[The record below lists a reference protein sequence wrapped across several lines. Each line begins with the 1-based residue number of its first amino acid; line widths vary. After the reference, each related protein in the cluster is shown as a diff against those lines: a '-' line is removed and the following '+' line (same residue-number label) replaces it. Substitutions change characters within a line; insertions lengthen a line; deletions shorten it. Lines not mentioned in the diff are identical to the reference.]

1 MTNNQQPT
9 TNNIGPEPPA
19 PAPSTAS
26 TYNRAVT
33 TAKHHAVTPAAAPAA
48 AAPQA
53 TPGLNDLLIHMA
65 KHHASDLHLKPM
77 RPPLMRV
84 QGKLSP
90 IGGTE
95 ALKPTDLEKMLLPIL
110 NRTQREKFDAVQ
122 SVDFGYGV
130 PGVARFRGNMY
141 MQRGTVGAVFRR
153 IPIQILG
160 IEKLELPNA
169 IGDLTKIPDGLVLVT
184 GPTGSGK
191 STTLAAMISEIADH
205 EPLHVVTI
213 EDPIEFLFIDKIAA
227 ISQRE
232 VGTDTPS
239 FKEALRN
246 AMRQD
251 PDVIMVGEMRDV
263 ETMQTVMTAA
273 ETGHL
278 VFSTLHTNNAA
289 QTIDRVID
297 AFPPDQHKQIRSQ
310 LSLVLRGII
319 SLKLIKTRD
328 GKMTAA
334 VEVLK
339 NSPRIAK
346 LIEEGHTKDIL
357 EEMES
362 SVGLYRM
369 QSMNQS
375 LIALLVHQKIT
386 YQDAMEL
393 SSDADDLSLKI
404 RKLFPQIEERVRQ
417 GGDMAPSYSDFS
429 QITELMDIKRLY
441 EEQEVQWRQRLA
453 DKDEE
458 IENLR
463 HDADFVRQQAAQQ
476 QGGVAQKDE
485 EIARVRGEM
494 ERLRADAQA
503 KILQL
508 QERIKEL
515 NQKLMGGAAAAPKR

>member
-1 MTNNQQPT
+1 VCGWRNTSNRALSTQRTALT
-9 TNNIGPEPPA
+9 TTLIIARVTVAPEPQA
-19 PAPSTAS
+19 PAFS
-26 TYNRAVT
+26 
-33 TAKHHAVTPAAAPAA
+33 
-48 AAPQA
+48 
-53 TPGLNDLLIHMA
+53 LNDLLVYMS
-65 KHHASDLHLKPM
+65 KQQASDLHLKPM
-77 RPPLMRV
+77 RPPLVRV
-84 QGKLSP
+84 HGKL
-90 IGGTE
+90 IAVKTE
-95 ALKPTDLEKMLLPIL
+95 PLKPADLERMLLPIL
-110 NRTQREKFDAVQ
+110 NRAQKEKFDQTQ

-130 PGVARFRGNMY
+130 PGVARFRANMY

-153 IPIQILG
+153 IPIQVQS
-160 IEKLELPNA
+160 IEQLELPEA
-169 IGDLTKIPDGLVLVT
+169 VRDMTRLPDGLVLVT

-191 STTLAAMISEIADH
+191 STTLAALIVEVSET
-205 EPLHVVTI
+205 EPLHIVTI
-213 EDPIEFLFIDKIAA
+213 EDPIEFLFQDKIAA

-232 VGTDTPS
+232 VGTDTPT

-246 AMRQD
+246 SMRQD
-251 PDVIMVGEMRDV
+251 PDVIMVGEMRDL
-263 ETMQTVMTAA
+263 ETIETVLTAA

-289 QTIDRVID
+289 QTLDRIID
-297 AFPPDQHKQIRSQ
+297 AFPPEQHKQIRSQ
-310 LSLVLRGII
+310 LALVLRGIV
-319 SLKLIKTRD
+319 SLKLVKTTT

-339 NSPRIAK
+339 ATPRISK
-346 LIEEGHTKDIL
+346 LIEDGLTKDLL
-357 EEMES
+357 EEIES

-393 SSDADDLSLKI
+393 SSDPDDLSLKL

-441 EEQEVQWRQRLA
+441 EEQESQWRQRMA
-453 DKDEE
+453 DRDEE
-458 IENLR
+458 LEGLR
-463 HDADFVRQQAAQQ
+463 HDIDYLRTQVAQN
-476 QGGVAQKDE
+476 QGGDRQKDE
-485 EIARVRGEM
+485 EIARLRGEA

-503 KILQL
+503 KITQL

-515 NQKLMGGAAAAPKR
+515 NQKLMQSGGYNAKR

>member
-1 MTNNQQPT
+1 VTAAPPEQPQQ
-9 TNNIGPEPPA
+9 
-19 PAPSTAS
+19 APSFS
-26 TYNRAVT
+26 
-33 TAKHHAVTPAAAPAA
+33 
-48 AAPQA
+48 
-53 TPGLNDLLIHMA
+53 LNDLLVYMS
-65 KHHASDLHLKPM
+65 KQHASDLHLKPM
-77 RPPLMRV
+77 RPPLVRV
-84 QGKLSP
+84 QGKLIP
-90 IGGTE
+90 IKTDP
-95 ALKPTDLEKMLLPIL
+95 LKPADLERMLLPL
-110 NRTQREKFDAVQ
+110 LSRTQKERFDAQQ

-130 PGVARFRGNMY
+130 PGVARFRANIY

-153 IPIQILG
+153 IPIQIQT
-160 IEKLELPNA
+160 IDSLELPVA
-169 IGDLTKIPDGLVLVT
+169 VRELTYSPDGLVIVT

-191 STTLAAMISEIADH
+191 STTLAAMILELAEH
-205 EPLHVVTI
+205 EAMHIVTI
-213 EDPIEFLFIDKIAA
+213 EDPIEFLFQDKIAA

-232 VGTDTPS
+232 VGTDTPT

-246 AMRQD
+246 SMRQD

-263 ETMQTVMTAA
+263 ETMQTVLTAA

-278 VFSTLHTNNAA
+278 VLSTLHTNNAA
-289 QTIDRVID
+289 QTLDRLID
-297 AFPPDQHKQIRSQ
+297 AFPPSQHKQIRAQ

-319 SLKLIKTRD
+319 SLKLIKAVD
-328 GKMTAA
+328 GTMTAA

-346 LIEEGHTKDIL
+346 LIEEGTTKDIL

-386 YQDAMEL
+386 YEDAMAL
-393 SSDADDLSLKI
+393 ASDPDDLSLKV

-429 QITELMDIKRLY
+429 QITELMDIKRMY
-441 EEQEVQWRQRLA
+441 EEQEVQWRQRML

-458 IENLR
+458 IEGMR
-463 HDADFVRQQAAQQ
+463 HDLDYLRTQSAQT
-476 QGGVAQKDE
+476 QGGDKQKDD
-485 EIARVRGEM
+485 EIARLRAET

-503 KILQL
+503 KITQL

-515 NQKLMGGAAAAPKR
+515 NQKLMAANPARTR

>member
-1 MTNNQQPT
+1 MTAPT
-9 TNNIGPEPPA
+9 PT
-19 PAPSTAS
+19 
-26 TYNRAVT
+26 
-33 TAKHHAVTPAAAPAA
+33 AAPAQQH
-48 AAPQA
+48 AAPS
-53 TPGLNDLLIHMA
+53 LNDLLAYMS
-65 KHHASDLHLKPM
+65 KQHASDLHLKPM
-77 RPPLMRV
+77 RPPLIRV
-84 QGKLSP
+84 QGRLIP
-90 IGGTE
+90 IPGAD
-95 ALKPTDLEKMLLPIL
+95 ALRPADLEKILLPIL
-110 NRTQREKFDAVQ
+110 NRTQREKFDGVQ

-153 IPIQILG
+153 IPIQIVG
-160 IEKLELPNA
+160 IDALELPIA
-169 IGDLTKIPDGLVLVT
+169 IRDLTQIPDGLVLVT

-191 STTLAAMISEIADH
+191 STTLAAMISEIAEK
-205 EPLHVVTI
+205 EPLHIVTI
-213 EDPIEFLFIDKIAA
+213 EDPIEFLFIDKVAA

-232 VGTDTPS
+232 VGTDTPT

-246 AMRQD
+246 SMRQD
-251 PDVIMVGEMRDV
+251 PDVVMVGEMRDL
-263 ETMQTVMTAA
+263 ETIQTVLTAA

-297 AFPPDQHKQIRSQ
+297 AFPADQHKQIRSQ
-310 LSLVLRGII
+310 FSLVLRGII
-319 SLKLIKTRD
+319 SLKLIKTRE

-334 VEVLK
+334 VEILK

-346 LIEEGHTKDIL
+346 LIEEGLTKDIL

-386 YQDAMEL
+386 YQDAMAL
-393 SSDADDLSLKI
+393 ASDPDDLSLKL

-441 EEQEVQWRQRLA
+441 EEQESQWRQRMS

-458 IENLR
+458 LETLR
-463 HDADFVRQQAAQQ
+463 HDAELLRQQMAQQ
-476 QGGVAQKDE
+476 RDSTGDKDE
-485 EIARVRGEM
+485 EIARMKGEN

-503 KILQL
+503 KIIQL

-515 NQKLMGGAAAAPKR
+515 NQKLMGAGGGGAGAPKR

>member
-1 MTNNQQPT
+1 MMDDESCDPHHSSFR
-9 TNNIGPEPPA
+9 IHH
-19 PAPSTAS
+19 S
-26 TYNRAVT
+26 YNRAVT
-33 TAKHHAVTPAAAPAA
+33 VQTPQPAGA
-48 AAPQA
+48 ESQPAF
-53 TPGLNDLLIHMA
+53 TLNDLLVYMA
-65 KHHASDLHLKPM
+65 KQQASDLHLKPM
-77 RPPLMRV
+77 RPPLVRI
-84 QGKLSP
+84 QGKLVP
-90 IGGTE
+90 VKTE
-95 ALKPTDLEKMLLPIL
+95 PLKPADLEKLLLPLL
-110 NRTQREKFDAVQ
+110 NRAQKEKFDNVQ

-130 PGVARFRGNMY
+130 PGVARFRANLY

-153 IPIQILG
+153 IPIQVQSLDQ
-160 IEKLELPNA
+160 LELPIA
-169 IGDLTKIPDGLVLVT
+169 IREMSQIPDGLVLVT

-191 STTLAAMISEIADH
+191 STTLAAMISEISEH

-213 EDPIEFLFIDKIAA
+213 EDPIEFLFIDRTAA

-251 PDVIMVGEMRDV
+251 PDVIMVGEMRDID
-263 ETMQTVMTAA
+263 TIQTVLTAA

-289 QTIDRVID
+289 QTLDRIID
-297 AFPPDQHKQIRSQ
+297 AFPPEQHKQIRAQ

-319 SLKLIKTRD
+319 SLKLVKTLE
-328 GKMTAA
+328 GKMTAV

-346 LIEEGHTKDIL
+346 LIEEGHTKDIH
-357 EEMES
+357 EEIEN

-386 YQDAMEL
+386 YQDAL
-393 SSDADDLSLKI
+393 ALTSDPDDLSLKI

-441 EEQEVQWRQRLA
+441 EEQEVQWRQRLFE
-453 DKDEE
+453 KDEQ
-458 IENLR
+458 IANMQ
-463 HDADFVRQQAAQQ
+463 HDLDLLVLF
-476 QGGVAQKDE
+476 E
-485 EIARVRGEM
+485 ET
-494 ERLRADAQA
+494 
-503 KILQL
+503 
-508 QERIKEL
+508 
-515 NQKLMGGAAAAPKR
+515 APP

>member
-1 MTNNQQPT
+1 MSKQQ
-9 TNNIGPEPPA
+9 EW
-19 PAPSTAS
+19 
-26 TYNRAVT
+26 
-33 TAKHHAVTPAAAPAA
+33 
-48 AAPQA
+48 
-53 TPGLNDLLIHMA
+53 
-65 KHHASDLHLKPM
+65 DLHLKPM
-77 RPPLMRV
+77 RPPLVRE
-84 QGKLSP
+84 QGKLIP
-90 IGGTE
+90 VKTDP
-95 ALKPTDLEKMLLPIL
+95 LKPADLDRMLLPLL
-110 NRTQREKFDAVQ
+110 NRVQREKFDQTQ

-130 PGVARFRGNMY
+130 PGVARFRANLY

-153 IPIQILG
+153 IPIQVQSIDA
-160 IEKLELPNA
+160 LELPIA
-169 IGDLTKIPDGLVLVT
+169 VKDMTQIPDGLVIVT

-191 STTLAAMISEIADH
+191 STTLAAMIVEISDH
-205 EPLHVVTI
+205 EPLHIVTI
-213 EDPIEFLFIDKIAA
+213 EDPIEFLFQDRTAA

-232 VGTDTPS
+232 VGSDTPT

-263 ETMQTVMTAA
+263 ETMQTVLTAA

-289 QTIDRVID
+289 QTLDRIID

-310 LSLVLRGII
+310 LSLVLRGVI
-319 SLKLIKTRD
+319 SLKLIKTTS

-339 NSPRIAK
+339 NSPRVAK
-346 LIEEGHTKDIL
+346 LVEDGLTKDIL
-357 EEMES
+357 EEIES
-362 SVGLYRM
+362 SVGLFRM

-375 LIALLVHQKIT
+375 LIALLAHQKIT

-393 SSDADDLSLKI
+393 SSDSDDLSLKL

-441 EEQEVQWRQRLA
+441 EEQEVQWRTRLG
-453 DKDEE
+453 DKDDELE
-458 IENLR
+458 TLR
-463 HDADFVRQQAAQQ
+463 QDVELLRAQIAQ
-476 QGGVAQKDE
+476 NQGGDKTKDE
-485 EIARVRGEM
+485 EIARLRGEA

-503 KILQL
+503 KITQL

-515 NQKLMGGAAAAPKR
+515 NQKLMAAAPAKR

>member
-1 MTNNQQPT
+1 MSTVPT
-9 TNNIGPEPPA
+9 PVAAEHPPF
-19 PAPSTAS
+19 S
-26 TYNRAVT
+26 
-33 TAKHHAVTPAAAPAA
+33 
-48 AAPQA
+48 
-53 TPGLNDLLIHMA
+53 LNDLLVYMA
-65 KHHASDLHLKPM
+65 KQSASDLHLKPM
-77 RPPLMRV
+77 RPPLIRV
-84 QGKLSP
+84 QGKLIP
-90 IGGTE
+90 IKAE
-95 ALKPTDLEKMLLPIL
+95 ALRPSDLEKLLLPL
-110 NRTQREKFDAVQ
+110 LTRVQREKFDALQ

-130 PGVARFRGNMY
+130 PGVARFRCNMY

-153 IPIQILG
+153 IPINVMAIDQ
-160 IEKLELPNA
+160 LELPQA
-169 IGDLTKIPDGLVLVT
+169 IRELTQIPDGLVLVT

-191 STTLAAMISEIADH
+191 STTLAAMLAEIAEH

-213 EDPIEFLFIDKIAA
+213 EDPIEFLFQDKTAA

-251 PDVIMVGEMRDV
+251 PDIIMVGEMRDV
-263 ETMQTVMTAA
+263 ETIQTVLTAA

-289 QTIDRVID
+289 QTIDRIVD
-297 AFPPDQHKQIRSQ
+297 AFPPDQHKQIRAQ
-310 LSLVLRGII
+310 LSLVLRGIV
-319 SLKLIKTRD
+319 SLKLVKTLD

-346 LIEEGHTKDIL
+346 LVEEGNTKDIL
-357 EEMES
+357 EEMEG

-375 LIALLVHQKIT
+375 LISLLVHQKIS
-386 YQDAMEL
+386 YQDAMGL
-393 SSDADDLSLKI
+393 ASDPDDLSLKL

-441 EEQEVQWRQRLA
+441 EEQEVQWRSRLG
-453 DKDEE
+453 DKDEQLE
-458 IENLR
+458 GLR
-463 HDADFVRQQAAQQ
+463 HDVDFLRQQLNQFQ
-476 QGGVAQKDE
+476 SGQNQKDE
-485 EIARVRGEM
+485 EIARMRAEN

-503 KILQL
+503 KINQL

-515 NQKLMGGAAAAPKR
+515 NQKLMAAAPVKR

>member
-1 MTNNQQPT
+1 MTVV
-9 TNNIGPEPPA
+9 PEPQHQA
-19 PAPSTAS
+19 PAFS
-26 TYNRAVT
+26 
-33 TAKHHAVTPAAAPAA
+33 
-48 AAPQA
+48 
-53 TPGLNDLLIHMA
+53 LNDLLVYMS
-65 KHHASDLHLKPM
+65 KQQASDLHLKPM
-77 RPPLMRV
+77 RPPLVRV
-84 QGKLSP
+84 QGKL
-90 IGGTE
+90 IAVKTE
-95 ALKPTDLEKMLLPIL
+95 PLKPADLERMLLPIL
-110 NRTQREKFDAVQ
+110 NRAQKEKFDQTQ

-130 PGVARFRGNMY
+130 PGVARFRANMY

-153 IPIQILG
+153 IPIQVQSIDA
-160 IEKLELPNA
+160 LELPTA
-169 IGDLTKIPDGLVLVT
+169 VREMTQIPDGLVLVT

-191 STTLAAMISEIADH
+191 STTLAAMLVEICEH
-205 EPLHVVTI
+205 EPLHIVTI
-213 EDPIEFLFIDKIAA
+213 EDPIEFLFQDKVAA

-232 VGTDTPS
+232 VGTDTPT

-246 AMRQD
+246 SMRQD

-263 ETMQTVMTAA
+263 ETMQTVLTAA

-289 QTIDRVID
+289 QTLDRIID

-319 SLKLIKTRD
+319 SLKLVKTTT

-346 LIEEGHTKDIL
+346 LIEEGHTKDIHD
-357 EEMES
+357 EIES

-375 LIALLVHQKIT
+375 LIALLVHQKIS

-393 SSDADDLSLKI
+393 SSDADDLSLKL

-441 EEQEVQWRQRLA
+441 EEQEVQWRSRLS
-453 DKDEE
+453 DKDEQLDG
-458 IENLR
+458 LR
-463 HDADFVRQQAAQQ
+463 HDVEYLRAQVAQ
-476 QGGVAQKDE
+476 NSGGDKQKDE
-485 EIARVRGEM
+485 EIVRLRGEA

-503 KILQL
+503 KITQL

-515 NQKLMGGAAAAPKR
+515 NQKLMAASPVKR

>member
-1 MTNNQQPT
+1 MTAQP
-9 TNNIGPEPPA
+9 
-19 PAPSTAS
+19 
-26 TYNRAVT
+26 
-33 TAKHHAVTPAAAPAA
+33 APAA
-48 AAPQA
+48 AQPKQQQL
-53 TPGLNDLLIHMA
+53 TLNDLLIYMS
-65 KHHASDLHLKPM
+65 KQQASDLHLKPM
-77 RPPLMRV
+77 RPPLIRLR
-84 QGKLSP
+84 GKLLP
-90 IGGTE
+90 VAGTE
-95 ALKPTDLEKMLLPIL
+95 PLKPADLEKMLLPIL
-110 NRTQREKFDAVQ
+110 NKTQHDKFDAQQ

-153 IPIQILG
+153 IPIQIMN
-160 IEKLELPNA
+160 IDQLELPQA
-169 IGDLTKIPDGLVLVT
+169 ITDITHIPDGLVLVT

-191 STTLAAMISEIADH
+191 STTLAAMILEIADK
-205 EPLHVVTI
+205 EPLHIVTI
-213 EDPIEFLFIDKIAA
+213 EDPIEFLFIDRTAA

-246 AMRQD
+246 SMRQD

-289 QTIDRVID
+289 QTIDRIID
-297 AFPPDQHKQIRSQ
+297 AFPADQHKQIRSQ

-319 SLKLIKTRD
+319 SLKLIKTLE
-328 GKMTAA
+328 GHMTAA
-334 VEVLK
+334 VEILK

-346 LIEEGHTKDIL
+346 LIEDGNTKDIL
-357 EEMES
+357 EEMEG

-375 LIALLVHQKIT
+375 LISLLVHQKIS
-386 YQDAMEL
+386 YKDAMEL
-393 SSDADDLSLKI
+393 ASDPDDLSLKL

-417 GGDMAPSYSDFS
+417 GGDMAPTFSDFS

-441 EEQEVQWRQRLA
+441 EEQEVQWRQRMT
-453 DKDEE
+453 DKDEQ
-458 IENLR
+458 IENIK
-463 HDADFVRQQAAQQ
+463 HDLELTRQQATTQEDTFKE
-476 QGGVAQKDE
+476 KDE
-485 EIARVRGEM
+485 EIARIRGEAD
-494 ERLRADAQA
+494 RLRSDAQA
-503 KILQL
+503 KINQL

-515 NQKLMGGAAAAPKR
+515 NQKLMSAGGGGGGAAPGVKL

>member
-1 MTNNQQPT
+1 MTSPTPTTAPPEQQP
-9 TNNIGPEPPA
+9 A
-19 PAPSTAS
+19 F
-26 TYNRAVT
+26 
-33 TAKHHAVTPAAAPAA
+33 
-48 AAPQA
+48 
-53 TPGLNDLLIHMA
+53 GLNDLLVYMA
-65 KHHASDLHLKPM
+65 KQQASDLHLKPM
-77 RPPLMRV
+77 RPPLIRV
-84 QGKLSP
+84 QGKLVPVGSVP
-90 IGGTE
+90 
-95 ALKPTDLEKMLLPIL
+95 LKPADLEKMLLPLL
-110 NRTQREKFDAVQ
+110 NRAQREKFDHQQ

-130 PGVARFRGNMY
+130 AGIARFRANLY

-153 IPIQILG
+153 IPIQIMS
-160 IEKLELPNA
+160 IDALELPRA
-169 IGDLTKIPDGLVLVT
+169 IRDLTQIPDGLVLVT

-191 STTLAAMISEIADH
+191 STTLAAMISEISEN
-205 EPLHVVTI
+205 EPLHIVTI
-213 EDPIEFLFIDKIAA
+213 EDPIEFLFTDRIAA

-232 VGTDTPS
+232 VGTDTPN

-263 ETMQTVMTAA
+263 ETMQTVLTAA

-297 AFPPDQHKQIRSQ
+297 AFPVDQHKQIRSQ

-319 SLKLIKTRD
+319 SLKLVKTKD
-328 GKMTAA
+328 GRLTAA
-334 VEVLK
+334 VEILK

-346 LIEEGHTKDIL
+346 LIEEGATKDIH
-357 EEMES
+357 EEIET

-375 LIALLVHQKIT
+375 LITLLVHQKIS
-386 YQDAMEL
+386 YEDAMEL
-393 SSDADDLSLKI
+393 SSDPDDLSLKL
-404 RKLFPQIEERVRQ
+404 RKLFPQIEDRVRQ
-417 GGDMAPSYSDFS
+417 GGEMAPSYSDFS

-458 IENLR
+458 IQNLR
-463 HDADFVRQQAAQQ
+463 HDMEWRVQAAQQ
-476 QGGVAQKDE
+476 QAAAAPGQSEEVARMK
-485 EIARVRGEM
+485 GEN

-503 KILQL
+503 KITQL

-515 NQKLMGGAAAAPKR
+515 NQKLMAASPQVKR